1 MDNTFS
7 LRDLIPQRYW
17 LQACR
22 CLKICG
28 HVSNGWFFSPESLCE
43 ALCVHIISQISWDHR
58 GETPVCSPRPGL
70 VPAWN
75 SLCHQITV
83 DTHFGV
89 FRVVSTPAPLFNIF
103 LALPLWDD
111 RLQHVKAGRIFV
123 LISKCCRL
131 GADVPRIPQTYGLT
145 FVCVLC
151 WAACEPGSDL
161 YLLIA
166 CTLVDLQLKIS
177 GLFFNYKWFILS
189 RCMELKLRS

>member
-1 MDNTFS
+1 MVDSSPQSHLLKLYVCTSSPKHPETTEEKLQLSSQARACPCLEFFLPSHHCGYSVLSFLGS
-7 LRDLIPQRYW
+7 L
-17 LQACR
+17 
-22 CLKICG
+22 
-28 HVSNGWFFSPESLCE
+28 
-43 ALCVHIISQISWDHR
+43 
-58 GETPVCSPRPGL
+58 
-70 VPAWN
+70 
-75 SLCHQITV
+75 
-83 DTHFGV
+83 
-89 FRVVSTPAPLFNIF
+89 VSTPVPLFNIF

-131 GADVPRIPQTYGLT
+131 RADVPRIPQTYVLT
-145 FVCVLC
+145 FIYVLC
-151 WAACEPGSDL
+151 WAVCEPGSDL